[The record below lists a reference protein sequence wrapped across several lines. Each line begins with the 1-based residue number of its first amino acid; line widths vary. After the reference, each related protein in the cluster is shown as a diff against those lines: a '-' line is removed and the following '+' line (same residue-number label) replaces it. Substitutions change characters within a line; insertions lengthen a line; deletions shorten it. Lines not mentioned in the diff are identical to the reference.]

1 MIAYRWESA
10 KRYYV
15 ALLYRD
21 LFGTWILRRVW
32 GGRFNALGNE
42 RCEPV
47 ADETA
52 GWAAITRIDALRQR
66 HGYQRVLKH
75 PCLG

>member
-10 KRYYV
+10 KRHYV

-21 LFGTWILRRVW
+21 LS
-32 GGRFNALGNE
+32 ALGFCGGIGRTRQCPWHE

-47 ADETA
+47 ADQTA
-52 GWAAITRIDALRQR
+52 GLATITRIDALRQR
-66 HGYQRVLKH
+66 HGYQRAAETSLSR
-75 PCLG
+75 